1 VGVKLQTFE
10 CPGLIESM
18 AELIE
23 EYMETHPDVTPDEVA
38 ATVSYVHGCIFRL
51 AKDAPPA
58 NKLN

>member
-1 VGVKLQTFE
+1 MKLQTFD
-10 CPGLIESM
+10 CGGLVEEM

-23 EYMETHPDVTPDEVA
+23 RYMDDHPETTPDEVA

-58 NKLN
+58 NKLH